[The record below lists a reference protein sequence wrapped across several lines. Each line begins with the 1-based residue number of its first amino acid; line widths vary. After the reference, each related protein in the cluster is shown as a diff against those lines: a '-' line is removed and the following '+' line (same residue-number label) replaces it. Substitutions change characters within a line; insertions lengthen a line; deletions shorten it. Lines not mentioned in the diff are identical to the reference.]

1 MYTHLVMWRLK
12 ESANGMNKEQ
22 LAKNVKDKLDSL
34 PDIIKEIQQFEVG
47 INIGSYGASFF
58 DVGLVSNFATE
69 SDFKAYCV
77 YPEHDKIVAYIQ
89 SVTDDE
95 QIVDF

>member
-12 ESANGMNKEQ
+12 EHVNGMNKEQ
-22 LAKNVKDKLDSL
+22 LAKNVKEKLDSL
-34 PDIIKEIQQFEVG
+34 PDIIKEITHFEVG
-47 INIGSYGASFF
+47 INIGNYGASFF
-58 DVGLVSNFATE
+58 DIGLISTFVNE

>member
-12 ESANGMNKEQ
+12 NNVEGMNKEQ
-22 LAKNVKDKLDSL
+22 LAKNVKAKLDSL
-34 PDIIKEIQQFEVG
+34 PTIINEISHYKVG
-47 INIGSYGASFF
+47 INIGNYGASFF
-58 DVGLVSNFATE
+58 DLGLISTFENE

-77 YPEHDKIVAYIQ
+77 YPEHDEVVAYIQ

>member
-1 MYTHLVMWRLK
+1 MYTHLVLWKIKKAALGMDQAALA
-12 ESANGMNKEQ
+12 ES
-22 LAKNVKDKLDSL
+22 VKAKLDTL
-34 PDIIKEIQQFEVG
+34 PSIISEIRQYQVG
-47 INIGSYGASFF
+47 INIGNYGASFF
-58 DVGLVSNFATE
+58 DVGLISTFDNE

-77 YPEHDKIVAYIQ
+77 YPEHDAVVAYIQ

>member
-12 ESANGMNKEQ
+12 DNARGLNKAQ
-22 LAKNVKDKLDSL
+22 LAKTVKTKLDSL
-34 PDIIKEIQQFEVG
+34 PNIINEITHFEVG

-58 DVGLVSNFATE
+58 DVGLISTFETE

-89 SVTDDE
+89 SVTEDE